1 MESASPL
8 LTTQI
13 ETVAELRE
21 LYRAAE
27 ARAARLRLLSQAGG
41 ELALAEMTNVE
52 SVLQT
57 CAGRLAH
64 FLGRGRASIAPQG
77 PGLGLRAPGQSEGA
91 PPAPF
96 AYVSIDGFT
105 DLSDIPDAED
115 REAVR
120 LVLELMGATASRIER
135 EAERGRLTATLRER
149 EQRLEYVL
157 GRLFTAQ
164 EDERRRLSHELH
176 DGVAQT
182 ATALVRLLEGGTDR
196 AHEPVAGPQRVRLAQ
211 IARELVQ
218 EIRAIIGGLRPTLLD
233 DLGLSAALR
242 YLAEEME
249 KAGYSVTLVLPEE
262 TPILP
267 SAVET
272 ALFRVAQEA
281 VTNIRKHAGGPCPV
295 TVSLTM
301 DAPTG
306 ITLRI
311 SDRGRGITPAET
323 ALRADRQGMQVGRE
337 VMHERMLAIG
347 GDLLWEAKPEGVCV
361 TAHLPHLPLPPSS

>member
-41 ELALAEMTNVE
+41 ELALAEMTTVE
-52 SVLQT
+52 TVLQT

-64 FLGRGRASIAPQG
+64 FLGRGRASIAQQG
-77 PGLGLRAPGQSEGA
+77 PGLALRAPGQSEGTA
-91 PPAPF
+91 TAPF
-96 AYVSIDGFT
+96 AFVIIDGFA
-105 DLSDIPDAED
+105 DLSDIPDGED

-149 EQRLEYVL
+149 EQRLEYVV

-196 AHEPVAGPQRVRLAQ
+196 AQEPVAGPQRARLAQ

-233 DLGLSAALR
+233 DLGLRAALR
-242 YLAEEME
+242 YLAESLETD
-249 KAGYSVTLVLPEE
+249 GYTVTFDVPKGAM
-262 TPILP
+262 PLP

-281 VTNIRKHAGGPCPV
+281 VSNIRKHAGGPCPV
-295 TVSLTM
+295 TLSLSA
-301 DAPTG
+301 DAPAG

-311 SDRGRGITPAET
+311 SDGGRGLSHAEPT
-323 ALRADRQGMQVGRE
+323 GTQAQQGMHVGRE

-347 GDLLWEAKPEGVCV
+347 GHLLWEAGPEGVSV
-361 TAHLPHLPLPPSS
+361 TAHLPQPL